1 MDTPRNRP
9 SGLAVVGYGMTLVGF
24 IQVAVTIAPHVAQRI
39 PAAGTAAPLIG
50 VAVALAADIVWAA
63 LGHTTIRVAQTRQWG
78 AVWLFG
84 GATGAAILA
93 STVLLAAVG
102 HMGPWS
108 AIPACAALLL
118 AADGVRAMLVVSPG
132 TADAIRGMAA
142 EIRDARALAR
152 MEARRAAHEETIGG
166 FQESARLAARTGGL
180 AEIRVAVQ
188 RAEARAADRL
198 GRSEKRHGEG
208 VRAYREIMPGTP
220 LVSPEFT
227 PAQSWDPSVPRLY
240 RVPAQ
245 GDTVAAQEGA
255 VSVSGVPTVSR
266 VPSMVDTSTMTD
278 EEKWTCAA
286 DLRQKGLSW
295 SEAAGVLNVPRSTV
309 RNWVSKAAT
318 A

>member
-39 PAAGTAAPLIG
+39 PDAGTAAPAIG

-108 AIPACAALLL
+108 LIPACAALLL
-118 AADGVRAMLVVSPG
+118 AADGVRGMLVVSPD
-132 TADAIRGMAA
+132 TAAAIRGMAA

-166 FQESARLAARTGGL
+166 FKESARLAARTGGL
-180 AEIRVAVQ
+180 AEIKVAVQ
-188 RAEARAADRL
+188 RAEARAAEKLD
-198 GRSEKRHGEG
+198 RSERRHGEG

-220 LVSPEFT
+220 LVGPVGT
-227 PAQSWDPSVPRLY
+227 PAREWGATVTHLVP
-240 RVPAQ
+240 VPAPP
-245 GDTVAAQEGA
+245 DTA
-255 VSVSGVPTVSR
+255 GVPR
-266 VPSMVDTSTMTD
+266 VPSVVDTSTMTD
-278 EEKWTCAA
+278 EEKWACAA

>member
-1 MDTPRNRP
+1 MNTPRNRP

-24 IQVAVTIAPHVAQRI
+24 VQVAVTIAPHVADRI
-39 PAAGTAAPLIG
+39 PAAGTAAPAIG

-78 AVWLFG
+78 AVALFG

-118 AADGVRAMLVVSPG
+118 AADGVRGMVVVSDD
-132 TADAIRGMAA
+132 TAARIRGMAA

-152 MEARRAAHEETIGG
+152 MEAQQAAHEETIGG

-188 RAEARAADRL
+188 RAEARAAGAL
-198 GRSEKRHGEG
+198 SRSEARHGEG
-208 VRAYREIMPGTP
+208 AAAYRELMGGT
-220 LVSPEFT
+220 
-227 PAQSWDPSVPRLY
+227 
-240 RVPAQ
+240 VPAQ
-245 GDTVAAQEGA
+245 TVSHGVSSVPHLVPVPAQRA
-255 VSVSGVPTVSR
+255 VSDGTVE
-266 VPSMVDTSTMTD
+266 VVDTSTMSD
-278 EEKWTCAA
+278 EEKWACAA
-286 DLRQKGLSW
+286 ELREKGLSW
-295 SEAAGVLNVPRSTV
+295 SDAAGVLGVPRSTV
-309 RNWVSKAAT
+309 RNWVAKAVAS
-318 A
+318 

>member
-1 MDTPRNRP
+1 MNTPRNRP

-39 PAAGTAAPLIG
+39 PDAGTAAPLIG
-50 VAVALAADIVWAA
+50 VAVALAADVVWAA

-132 TADAIRGMAA
+132 TAEAIRGMAA

-152 MEARRAAHEETIGG
+152 MEAKRAAHEETIGG

-188 RAEARAADRL
+188 RAEARAAGML
-198 GRSEKRHGEG
+198 SRSEARHGDG
-208 VRAYREIMPGTP
+208 VMAYRELMGGTAAVP
-220 LVSPEFT
+220 PVPHDVPSPARVDVPRGPRLVI
-227 PAQSWDPSVPRLY
+227 PAQSWEVDVPE
-240 RVPAQ
+240 V
-245 GDTVAAQEGA
+245 
-255 VSVSGVPTVSR
+255 
-266 VPSMVDTSTMTD
+266 VDTSRMSD

-286 DLRQKGLSW
+286 ELREKGLSW
-295 SEAAGVLNVPRSTV
+295 SEAAGVLQVPRSTV
-309 RNWVSKAAT
+309 RNWVSKVAT

>member
-1 MDTPRNRP
+1 MSTVRNRP

-39 PAAGTAAPLIG
+39 PDAGTAAPAIG
-50 VAVALAADIVWAA
+50 VAVALAADVVWAA

-108 AIPACAALLL
+108 LIPACAALLL
-118 AADGVRAMLVVSPG
+118 AADGVRGMLVVSPD
-132 TADAIRGMAA
+132 TAAAIRGMAA

-166 FQESARLAARTGGL
+166 FKESARLAARTGGL

-188 RAEARAADRL
+188 RAEARAAEKLD
-198 GRSEKRHGEG
+198 RSERRHGEG

-220 LVSPEFT
+220 LVGPPGT
-227 PAQSWDPSVPRLY
+227 PAQEWGATVTHLVP
-240 RVPAQ
+240 VPAQ
-245 GDTVAAQEGA
+245 GGTERAE
-255 VSVSGVPTVSR
+255 GVPEV
-266 VPSMVDTSTMTD
+266 VNTSTMTD
-278 EEKWTCAA
+278 EEKWACAA
-286 DLRQKGLSW
+286 DLRAKGLSW